1 MRLHQKG
8 FLLDQISRM
17 THAWDYELVEKALSE
32 YGASGRY
39 AINAVRV
46 ALDELAAGGLLQRLE
61 EKLDDGTHL
70 GAGKVLFRYRL
81 TDFGRARMRD
91 TGLLTQ

>member
-1 MRLHQKG
+1 MKLHQKG
-8 FLLDQISRM
+8 FLLVQISRK
-17 THAWDYELVEKALSE
+17 TDAWDYDLVEQALGE
-32 YGASGRY
+32 YGVSGRH
-39 AINAVRV
+39 AINTIRV
-46 ALDELAAGGLLQRLE
+46 ALDELAAGGLLERLE
-61 EKLDDGTHL
+61 EKLDDGSHV